1 MIPILSRC
9 SEKLVDL
16 VMLITNKLDTQVAKL
31 RTEQNR
37 QNEENA
43 KRSTYWNYE
52 SFSLSSYIGLRWW
65 SSSKEM
71 TSTILAKSSS
81 CAKKTSRSRII

>member
-1 MIPILSRC
+1 MLLCFLIPILSRC

-43 KRSTYWNYE
+43 KRSAYWNYE
-52 SFSLSSYIGLRWW
+52 SFSLSSY
-65 SSSKEM
+65 
-71 TSTILAKSSS
+71 T
-81 CAKKTSRSRII
+81 